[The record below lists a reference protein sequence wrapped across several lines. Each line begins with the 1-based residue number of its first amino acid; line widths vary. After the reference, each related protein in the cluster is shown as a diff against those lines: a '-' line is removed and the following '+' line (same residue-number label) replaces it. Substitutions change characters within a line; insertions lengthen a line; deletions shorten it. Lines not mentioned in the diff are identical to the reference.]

1 MIVPLFLLFAQA
13 PAVASASETENA
25 EDTPIVVTASR
36 VPQEQ
41 SETAASAT
49 IIDRRRID
57 RLGDPLAFSLLRLVP
72 SAAVETG
79 GPAGTLTQVRIRGAE
94 ANHSLLFIDGIRA
107 NDPAA
112 GDIPRFELLNADI
125 VSRIEVVRGP
135 QSALWGSDAIGGVI
149 AVNGLP
155 AEAPGHRA
163 SGEAGSFGFGRA
175 SGSVAVTSSTASLA
189 GAVGWQRA
197 TGIDSF
203 NGRGDTD
210 GYRNLSARVRGSW
223 SFAPDFEIG
232 LSAFALTGRSEF
244 DGFDPV
250 TFQRAD
256 TLDSSRNRLSAG
268 RLWISGGNDQD
279 GLSGTVAASLLGSSN
294 RNFLGS
300 DEINRTRGKRR
311 TASGQLQFRFK
322 TGALRHIAIL
332 ALDHDREEFH
342 ARDLIFGGASNQD
355 RSRDHQAV
363 TAQWRSEIASVIAD
377 LAVRRDAF
385 SSFEDATTVR
395 ASALVALGGGFALAG
410 SYSEGIAQP
419 TFFDLYGFFPAA
431 FVGNPSLKP
440 ESSRGFEAS
449 LRYRNGGLN
458 AALTGYRQKLRDE
471 IVDVFDPATF
481 LSTTVNR
488 TTPSHRSGAEAE
500 VGLQIGQTLRLTAN
514 YAYLHA
520 TEPESAVAAQ
530 LREVRR
536 PKHSGSVAVDGS
548 SGRLTY
554 GVSLAYVGARI
565 DTDFD
570 LFPARR
576 VRLKPYWLAGG
587 RVAYALRPGLELF
600 ARASNLFDARYQDV
614 FGYRTEGRAV
624 YAGLRIAGR

>member
-1 MIVPLFLLFAQA
+1 MIVPLLLLSAQA
-13 PAVASASETENA
+13 PAAASELEVA
-25 EDTPIVVTASR
+25 EDRPIIVTASR

-41 SETAASAT
+41 SETAASTT
-49 IIDRRRID
+49 IIDRRTIE
-57 RLGDPLAFSLLRLVP
+57 RLGDPLASSLLRLVP
-72 SAAVETG
+72 SAAVEAG

-135 QSALWGSDAIGGVI
+135 QSALWGSDAIGGII

-155 AEAPGHRA
+155 AEAPGYGA
-163 SGEAGSFGFGRA
+163 SSEAGSFGFLRA
-175 SGSVAVTSSTASLA
+175 SASAAVTSSTANLA
-189 GAVGWQRA
+189 GAVGWQST

-203 NGRGDTD
+203 NGRGDKD

-232 LSAFALTGRSEF
+232 LSGLALTGRSEF
-244 DGFDPV
+244 DGFDPL
-250 TFQRAD
+250 TFRRAD

-268 RLWISGGNDQD
+268 RLWISGGNQQD
-279 GLSGTVAASLLGSSN
+279 GLSGSVATSLLGSSN
-294 RNFLGS
+294 RNFLGP
-300 DEINRTRGKRR
+300 DEINRTRGERW
-311 TASGQLQFRFK
+311 TVNGQLQHRFA
-322 TGALRHIAIL
+322 TGTVRHTAIL
-332 ALDHDREEFH
+332 ALDHDREEFR
-342 ARDLIFGGASNQD
+342 ARDVVFGGASNQD
-355 RSRDHQAV
+355 RRRDHQAV
-363 TAQWRSEIASVIAD
+363 TAEWRAEIAPVVAD
-377 LAVRRDAF
+377 LAVRRDSF
-385 SSFEDATTVR
+385 SNFADATTVR
-395 ASALVALGGGFALAG
+395 ASALVALGGGFSIAG

-419 TFFDLYGFFPAA
+419 SFFDLYGFFPGNFA
-431 FVGNPSLKP
+431 GNPALKP

-449 LRYRNGGLN
+449 LRYSRGRLE
-458 AALTGYRQKLRDE
+458 AAVTGYRQKLRDE

-481 LSTTVNR
+481 LSTTINR
-488 TTPSHRSGAEAE
+488 STASHRRGAEVE
-500 VGLQIGQTLRLTAN
+500 VGWQAGERLRLTAN
-514 YAYLHA
+514 YAYLDA
-520 TEPESAVAAQ
+520 TKPASVTAAQ

-536 PKHSGSVAVDGS
+536 PRHSGSVAVDGR

-554 GVSLAYVGARI
+554 SASLAYVGARI

-570 LFPARR
+570 LFPAQR

-600 ARASNLFDARYQDV
+600 ARASNLLDADYQDV
-614 FGYRTEGRAV
+614 FGYRTEGRALF
-624 YAGLRIAGR
+624 AGIRLGGR